1 MIVTQHLIDRIKL
14 RTDINVDSFISE
26 VFSKRDEIEKL
37 DINSPNLSKH
47 PQVKGKLRR
56 NPTQIFWVIDWLG
69 YYIVEGDKNLITM
82 FPIKKFGKIEGGVH
96 KVKKYLHHHT

>member
-14 RTDINVDSFISE
+14 RTDIDVDSFISE

-47 PQVKGKLRR
+47 PQLKGKLRR
-56 NPTQIFWVIDWLG
+56 NPTQRVWVIDWLG
-69 YYIVEGDKNLITM
+69 YYIVERDKNLITM
-82 FPIKKFGKIEGGVH
+82 FPIKKFGKIKGGGDN
-96 KVKKYLHHHT
+96 KIKSLQHHN

>member
-37 DINSPNLSKH
+37 DIYSSNLSKH
-47 PQVKGKLRR
+47 PQVMRKIHR
-56 NPTQIFWVIDWLG
+56 NPIQRVWVIDWLG
-69 YYIVEGDKNLITM
+69 YYILEENNSLITV
-82 FPIKKFGKIEGGVH
+82 FQ
-96 KVKKYLHHHT
+96 